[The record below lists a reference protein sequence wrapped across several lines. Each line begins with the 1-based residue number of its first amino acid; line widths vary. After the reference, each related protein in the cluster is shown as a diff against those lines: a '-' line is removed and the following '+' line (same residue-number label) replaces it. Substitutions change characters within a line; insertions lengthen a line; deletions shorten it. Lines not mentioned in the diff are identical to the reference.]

1 MKRPSL
7 AVLERFERPQLVAA
21 GVLLLFA
28 VAATLVLWTSGGDGR
43 LGRVRAPVADS
54 TVDVDRLARL
64 PPSMLSVPVLLD
76 LAPLVA
82 EMESGVPASWG
93 DLESRMP
100 VPDNDRL
107 EVAFDL
113 TRSPLRATFE
123 GSVARVSATIS
134 YRARAWYDPPVLPTV
149 SVSCGTGDDEEPPR
163 LEVALEGPLS
173 IDPEWRLRTDVRV
186 DTILPVSEAD
196 RDRCRVSIIRWD
208 MTDRVVGGARDF
220 LESEAETIDSL
231 VAAVDLRSQFEE
243 WWQLIGEPIELTD
256 DVWLVLGGESLVRGA
271 IEGRGDGVETILGL
285 RARPRVVIGPRPT
298 DSIPPLP
305 ALDTGHVAPGFA
317 VRVEARAEYAEAS
330 AVLTRELGGEELS
343 AGGRSVRLDG
353 FEVGGV
359 GDGRL
364 SLAVDL
370 SGDAQGRIYL
380 VGTPEYDPEDGR
392 VGVPDL
398 QFDVASE
405 RAVVEG
411 AAWLARIGLV
421 PILREAAR
429 WPAAPAVEWAREQV
443 ERGLNRPLSDEV
455 ALRGRVAEVDVFDV
469 VAGREALLVRADVRA
484 EASLHVGGDPPDGN
498 LPAPPP

>member
-1 MKRPSL
+1 MSRPAL
-7 AVLERFERPQLVAA
+7 AFLDRFERRHLIAA
-21 GVLLLFA
+21 GVVLLLAIA
-28 VAATLVLWTSGGDGR
+28 VSIVAIRGGGDGR
-43 LGRVRAPVADS
+43 LGSVRAPVADPDAEPS
-54 TVDVDRLARL
+54 RLARL
-64 PPSMLSVPVLLD
+64 SPSMLSVPVLLD

-82 EMESGVPASWG
+82 EMEAGVPGAWG
-93 DLESRMP
+93 DLESRIP
-100 VPDNDRL
+100 VADNDRL

-113 TRSPLRATFE
+113 TRSPLRASFE

-173 IDPEWRLRTDVRV
+173 IDPEWRLRTRVRV

-208 MTDRVVGGARDF
+208 MTDRVVNGARDF
-220 LESEAETIDSL
+220 LTNEAETIDSL
-231 VAAVDLRSQFEE
+231 VAAVDLRTQFEE
-243 WWQLIGEPIELTD
+243 WWRLIGEPIRLTD

-285 RARPRVVIGPRPT
+285 RARPRVVVGPRPT
-298 DSIPPLP
+298 DSIPALP
-305 ALDTGHVAPGFA
+305 ALDTGQVAPGFA
-317 VRVEARAEYAEAS
+317 VRVEARAEYAEAG
-330 AVLTRELGGEELS
+330 AVLTRELGGEQLT
-343 AGGRSVRLDG
+343 AGGRSVRLEG

-364 SLAVDL
+364 ALAVDL
-370 SGDAQGRIYL
+370 SGDARGRLYL
-380 VGTPEYDPEDGR
+380 VGTPEYDPADGR

-398 QFDVASE
+398 RLDVDSE

-411 AAWLARIGLV
+411 AAWLASVGLV

-443 ERGLNRPLSDEV
+443 ERGLNRSLSDEV
-455 ALRGRVAEVDVFDV
+455 ALRGRVAEVDIFDV
-469 VAGREALLVRADVRA
+469 VAGRDALLVRADVRA
-484 EASLHVGGDPPDGN
+484 EASLHVGGDPPGN
-498 LPAPPP
+498 IPPP